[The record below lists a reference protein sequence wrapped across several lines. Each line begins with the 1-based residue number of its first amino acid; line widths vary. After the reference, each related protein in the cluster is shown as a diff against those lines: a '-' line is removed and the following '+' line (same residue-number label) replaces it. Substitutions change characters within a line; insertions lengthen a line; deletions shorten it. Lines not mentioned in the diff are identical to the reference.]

1 MQFDLSETYT
11 MLANCVTELVL
22 VSTLLDIDI
31 KQNQGITWGRN
42 RLLDLLALRNVAS
55 ACMNHSICAGTI
67 AILNLSS
74 TFLGDMD
81 LLHNRNWLLADAIWE
96 IIESAVF
103 SRIMILIEITK
114 YTPTHDSIERVHKL
128 KQLDLAFHTL
138 SRKYVIGGFETNFE
152 ISYLEQEA
160 MPKPSPRD
168 VVYVL
173 SKPSAGRC
181 NSSDIDKKSWPRVAP
196 HFLAMFCMYLGISVL
211 EWPVLLCHD
220 VLLGSLSH
228 RCMTGTFIHAH
239 VQHAANCTS
248 SGASRR
254 RLGGSFA
261 PMLQHSALTKARLF
275 LYTQQC
281 PAYSHVLLRTK
292 EAGI

>member
-1 MQFDLSETYT
+1 
-11 MLANCVTELVL
+11 MLASCLTELVL
-22 VSTLLDIDI
+22 VSTILDIDI
-31 KQNQGITWGRN
+31 KQNQGIAWGGRH
-42 RLLDLLALRNVAS
+42 RLLDLLALRNVAR

-74 TFLGDMD
+74 MFRGDMD
-81 LLHNRNWLLADAIWE
+81 LLHKSNWLLADVIWE
-96 IIESAVF
+96 IIESTVF

-138 SRKYVIGGFETNFE
+138 SQKYLIGGFETDFE

-160 MPKPSPRD
+160 MPKPSPQD
-168 VVYVL
+168 VVCVL
-173 SKPSAGRC
+173 SRPSAGRC
-181 NSSDIDKKSWPRVAP
+181 NSSDIDNKSWPRVAP
-196 HFLAMFCMYLGISVL
+196 HFLAMFLGISVF

-220 VLLGSLSH
+220 VLLGLLSH

-239 VQHAANCTS
+239 VQDANCTS
-248 SGASRR
+248 SGAPQR
-254 RLGGSFA
+254 RLGYSFA

-275 LYTQQC
+275 LYTQKC
-281 PAYSHVLLRTK
+281 RAYSHVLLRTK